1 MTSNPE
7 KDPADIELEQV
18 VGSIRAVGED
28 ADGETGEQDPNPP
41 LPDWGSDGV
50 AEDDEPAR

>member
-1 MTSNPE
+1 MNSDE
-7 KDPADIELEQV
+7 KDPAEVELEQV

-28 ADGETGEQDPNPP
+28 ADGATGEQNPNPP

-50 AEDDEPAR
+50 AEEDEPAR